1 VHGRSIAW
9 TRDRC
14 RLQGAYRSL
23 LYAVAVH
30 ADRHYGACSA
40 GTRRLAASAG
50 ISATWVKRLLHELV
64 DMGVLECLEP
74 GAGRRAACYRFT
86 PSLLEHETRSGQPT
100 SPQPSSV
107 VVNSPVRS
115 GQVGDAV
122 VVTPPS
128 RNGQLGAGPYR
139 NEEKSIEEK
148 DVEESASSAPL
159 GRALDAGRAVARPTF
174 PTPIIDALPDPET
187 WKAVL
192 ALDPDAHRDAEGP
205 TGGGW
210 HLSDRYGRA
219 WLRDRD
225 AARWVEQHRLLLDE
239 QTSQPRSRSSDEPV
253 KR

>member
-1 VHGRSIAW
+1 MHGRSIAW

-14 RLQGAYRSL
+14 RLQGAYRAL

-40 GTRRLAASAG
+40 GSRRLAASAG

-74 GAGRRAACYRFT
+74 GAGRRAACYRFV
-86 PSLLEHETRSGQPT
+86 PSLLDSGQPT

-107 VVNSPVRS
+107 VGNSEVRS
-115 GQVGDAV
+115 GQLGDAV

-128 RNGQLGAGPYR
+128 RSGQLDAGPIW

-148 DVEESASSAPL
+148 NAEESATSARPK
-159 GRALDAGRAVARPTF
+159 GALVAGRADARPAFSNPT

-192 ALDPDAHRDAEGP
+192 ALDPDAWRDGEGP

-225 AARWVEQHRLLLDE
+225 AARWVEQQTGQE
-239 QTSQPRSRSSDEPV
+239 QAGKVER
-253 KR
+253 

>member
-14 RLQGAYRSL
+14 RLQGAYRAL

-40 GTRRLAASAG
+40 GSRRLAASAG

-74 GAGRRAACYRFT
+74 GAGRRAACYRFV
-86 PSLLEHETRSGQPT
+86 PSLLDSGQPT

-107 VVNSPVRS
+107 VGNSEVRS
-115 GQVGDAV
+115 GQLGDAV

-128 RNGQLGAGPYR
+128 RSGQLDAGPIW

-148 DVEESASSAPL
+148 NAEESATSARPK
-159 GRALDAGRAVARPTF
+159 GALVAGRADARPAFSNPT

-192 ALDPDAHRDAEGP
+192 ALDPDAWRDGEGP

-225 AARWVEQHRLLLDE
+225 AARWVEQQTGQE
-239 QTSQPRSRSSDEPV
+239 QAGKVER
-253 KR
+253 

>member
-9 TRDRC
+9 VRDRC
-14 RLQGAYRSL
+14 RLSGAYRPL
-23 LYAVAVH
+23 LYAVATH

-50 ISATWVKRLLHELV
+50 ISTTWVKRLLHELE

-86 PSLLEHETRSGQPT
+86 PSLLDSGQPT
-100 SPQPSSV
+100 SPQQSSV
-107 VVNSPVRS
+107 VGNSQPRS
-115 GQVGDAV
+115 GQLGDPV
-122 VVTPPS
+122 LVTPPS
-128 RNGQLGAGPYR
+128 RSGQLDAGPYR

-148 DVEESASSAPL
+148 NVEESATSAPSR
-159 GRALDAGRAVARPTF
+159 RALVAGRADARPAFST
-174 PTPIIDALPDPET
+174 PIPIIDALPDPET
-187 WKAVL
+187 WKTVL
-192 ALDPDAHRDAEGP
+192 ALDPDAQRDGEGP

-225 AARWVEQHRLLLDE
+225 AARWVEQQRKRDE
-239 QTSQPRSRSSDEPV
+239 QSGQEREPAS
-253 KR
+253 